1 MEGEGDEL
9 IIKTYIVNP
18 NSENNNNNQKMN
30 RNLRQY
36 GDEDDKYALS
46 NRLVL
51 ELRNEIY
58 DCLREV
64 TEKRMDSLVN
74 VSETCFLLFVL
85 ILHKRTQK
93 NKIRDNS
100 LWGHYLNCCSPTH
113 TKTQKDISR
122 LNVKLNWILPWKLG
136 GRVII
141 IHLIYFETI
150 DSQLAG
156 DQRRSKGENRLSHC
170 KIIFTSPIFFIINH
184 D

>member
-100 LWGHYLNCCSPTH
+100 L
-113 TKTQKDISR
+113 
-122 LNVKLNWILPWKLG
+122 
-136 GRVII
+136 
-141 IHLIYFETI
+141 
-150 DSQLAG
+150 
-156 DQRRSKGENRLSHC
+156 
-170 KIIFTSPIFFIINH
+170 
-184 D
+184 